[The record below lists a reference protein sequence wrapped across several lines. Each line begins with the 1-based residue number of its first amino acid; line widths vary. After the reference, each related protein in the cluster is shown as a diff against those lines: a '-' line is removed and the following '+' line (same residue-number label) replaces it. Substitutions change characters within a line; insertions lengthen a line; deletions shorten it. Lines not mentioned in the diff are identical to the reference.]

1 MLPTATPTFTE
12 TETVDPGIAL
22 SAFALLFVAEMGDK
36 TQLTAMTLATRYRA
50 RPVAIGVCGAFLVL
64 NLLAVLVGQVLF
76 RYVPQKAVL
85 LAAGLLFLAFAW
97 TSWQVSGEEDDDAR
111 PSDARSAILASFLMI
126 FMAELGDKTQLAL
139 AASSGAPWSVFAG
152 ATLALWSVSLIG
164 IFVGATLLRNVPTA
178 LMHRAAAVLFAGF
191 GVLALWRAAGG
202 AG

>member
-1 MLPTATPTFTE
+1 M
-12 TETVDPGIAL
+12 DPGIAL

-50 RPVAIGVCGAFLVL
+50 LPVAIGVCGAFLVL

-76 RYVPQKAVL
+76 RYVPQQAVL

-97 TSWQVSGEEDDDAR
+97 TSWRVSGDEDDDAR
-111 PSDARSAILASFLMI
+111 PSDARSAILTSFLMI
-126 FMAELGDKTQLAL
+126 FVAELGDKTQLALIAL
-139 AASSGAPWSVFAG
+139 AASSGAPWSVFTG

-164 IFVGATLLRNVPTA
+164 IFVGATLLSNVPKA
-178 LMHRAAAVLFAGF
+178 LMHRAAAVLFAVF
-191 GVLALWRAAGG
+191 GVLALWRATGG